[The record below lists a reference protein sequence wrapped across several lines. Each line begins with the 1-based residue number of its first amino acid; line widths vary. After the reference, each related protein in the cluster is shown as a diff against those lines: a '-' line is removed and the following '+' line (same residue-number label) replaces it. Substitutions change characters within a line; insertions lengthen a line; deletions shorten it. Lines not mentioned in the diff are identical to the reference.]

1 MYLEL
6 QKRLADHLR
15 TVLKDKYGLE
25 LENIP
30 LEIPPDL
37 QFGELSTPISF
48 ELARKLRKAPKI
60 IAGLGP
66 LDGFAS
72 FEVAGAGY
80 INAKLDRA
88 ASVRLTV
95 QSAAAPIASGIHS
108 LVEHTSINPNKA
120 AHIGHLRNAIL
131 GDTFARLLRSDDYHP
146 GWSIGVP
153 KTAMM
158 PSPM

>member
-60 IAGLGP
+60 IAQEIVAALGN
-66 LDGFAS
+66 LDGFTS

-80 INAKLDRA
+80 INAK
-88 ASVRLTV
+88 
-95 QSAAAPIASGIHS
+95 
-108 LVEHTSINPNKA
+108 
-120 AHIGHLRNAIL
+120 
-131 GDTFARLLRSDDYHP
+131 
-146 GWSIGVP
+146 
-153 KTAMM
+153 
-158 PSPM
+158 